1 MAVPV
6 YIPTNSVGGFPSL
19 YTLSHATVDRL
30 FLVRAL
36 LTSVRWYLLV
46 VLISISLIISD
57 VEHLFVCVLAICM
70 SFLIGFF
77 FSFFHWATWA
87 VCMFWRLIP
96 CHWLHLQ
103 MYSSILEGCLFVLFM
118 VSFTVQKLFS
128 LTRPHLFIFIT
139 LGGRSEKTVLR
150 FMSEFY
156 SVWPYI

>member
-77 FSFFHWATWA
+77 FLFS
-87 VCMFWRLIP
+87 IG
-96 CHWLHLQ
+96 LH
-103 MYSSILEGCLFVLFM
+103 ELFVCF
-118 VSFTVQKLFS
+118 
-128 LTRPHLFIFIT
+128 
-139 LGGRSEKTVLR
+139 GD
-150 FMSEFY
+150 
-156 SVWPYI
+156 